1 MEDEMGE
8 NLAVTAHRRPLGVG
22 RETARAD
29 GADREADVAAGE
41 ASLHPQLTLRSGLPE
56 RLGERRRHRD
66 GLCHGWAFRRIM
78 AFEQL
83 RTIPRPVRTE
93 EHTSELQSLMR
104 ISYAG
109 LCLQKNKNRII

>member
-1 MEDEMGE
+1 MRISDWSSDVCSSDLFAAPVGGVAAMEDEMGE
-8 NLAVTAHRRPLGVG
+8 NRAVTAHRRPLGVG

-56 RLGERRRHRD
+56 RLGERRRNRD
-66 GLCHGWAFRRIM
+66 GLCHGWSFRRIM

-83 RTIPRPVRTE
+83 RTIPRPVTR
-93 EHTSELQSLMR
+93 Q
-104 ISYAG
+104 
-109 LCLQKNKNRII
+109 